1 MPSQTVK
8 NILKAKKINL
18 PQMNFFLKKQTTNK
32 IFMYPLALF
41 ILQNFEKIL
50 RANPELWD
58 VPFSCPKWSICPKQF
73 FLVLTIIITFIYL
86 LALSTVQ
93 NLKKLLQQIE
103 SYEDVPFLA
112 PKCSICTKQRF
123 CGKLLK
129 SFSSTY

>member
-8 NILKAKKINL
+8 NILKTKKINL

-73 FLVLTIIITFIYL
+73 LVLTIIITFIYL
-86 LALSTVQ
+86 LALFTVQ
-93 NLKKLLQQIE
+93 NLKKLLQHIQ

-112 PKCSICTKQRF
+112 QNAPF
-123 CGKLLK
+123 APNNFFLEN
-129 SFSSTY
+129 Y